1 MRPLLTALTALVLL
15 AAAPAAGGTPLALS
29 ERQVVTLEFT
39 RPVARLATTDPD
51 LLALEPA
58 AARLRVT
65 AQRAGRA
72 QVDLVFDDG
81 ATATFDVV
89 VAPLATAAVAPAL
102 PGEVVLAVGESRRLP
117 APGLA
122 RLMLEENG
130 VVRVRAEAAA
140 VVVTGAGPGRSSVVL
155 VDGAGQRTTVPIRVV
170 P

>member
-1 MRPLLTALTALVLL
+1 MRPVLMVLALL
-15 AAAPAAGGTPLALS
+15 AAAPAGAGTPLALS
-29 ERQVVTLEFT
+29 ERQVVTLEFA

-58 AARLRVT
+58 ATRLRVT

-72 QVDLVFDDG
+72 QLELVFDDG

-89 VAPLATAAVAPAL
+89 VAPVLRAAGPPAA
-102 PGEVVLAVGESRRLP
+102 PGELVLAVGQSRRLP

-130 VVRVRAEAAA
+130 VLRVQAEAAA
-140 VVVTGAGPGRSSVVL
+140 VVLTGASPGRSTLVL
-155 VDGAGQRTTVPIRVV
+155 VDEAGQRTTVPVRVV